1 MGTTYHQLRK
11 LPKVHRPD
19 TFTTW
24 ILEPF
29 EPWRNCVLR
38 VFIMRFFTATVL
50 GLLAP
55 SLCAAT
61 NLTTPSRLDLP
72 SGFKPP
78 QVFKN
83 TNLVRNTNLEKSY
96 VRETINVVVEN
107 VDKKPQNDYYIPFSA
122 EVFDRIG
129 GFEVR
134 DKKAPEKG
142 RFNVDYTEAVS
153 SDGNQYFVIHLPEP
167 LAPKSQITLGI
178 SYSVLSSLS
187 PLPATIGQADKQYLI
202 YSFSAY
208 MPSAYTTDT
217 QKTKLKFPS
226 TNVPDYTTT
235 DGLKT
240 GSDPERKGATYTY
253 GPYNT
258 AQVAPGTEHPI
269 TVRYE
274 FTKPVITVNLLE
286 RDLEVSHWGG
296 NLATEE
302 RYWLR
307 NNGSELTNQFS
318 RVEWTFT
325 SYQKAPTSAVR
336 ELTYPLLP
344 GSVDPYFIDDIGNV
358 STSRYRPSVGKS
370 AGSLELKP
378 RYPIFGGWNYSFRIG
393 WNNDLASFLRRAAG
407 VDSDSYVLKAPL
419 IEGPK
424 MAEGIQYERVIV
436 RVVLPEGAHNVRF
449 EILEGANSNGLP
461 GANHI
466 HARVSSLKTYMD
478 TLGRTTLTLE
488 VDSLTDEARDSK
500 FVVTYDY
507 SMVDA
512 LRKPLTVF
520 AGLLTVFVAAWGI
533 GKIDVSIK
541 KRRVKGI
548 SPIDLY
554 FLVLLFDSIILSSF
568 TIRAFFF
575 PHVPR
580 GSSSA
585 TMLQIKES
593 PNKTRPPPVDDNT
606 TQDSPSKV
614 NLTGTRDRLG
624 PVVVF
629 IARASSLT
637 DHSYPK
643 ATMTTSQ
650 MHEYLRSL
658 LVITMGEHR
667 KQFGV
672 LGLRP
677 PRMQTIIQP
686 PQSRIS
692 ALSRIGKY
700 LGMALEDARAS
711 KTECIFVLHGWDGW
725 TTDKMTIAGL
735 CEPFRDVPFSFH
747 VYANRGTPREF
758 FEVNGHKVN
767 SYFRHKIAADDPAIV
782 SDRLTAL
789 FIRMLEAL
797 PTLEYAKYYPV
808 LSAAERETLAKYDKR
823 IAGIYDHDE
832 LEVPP
837 KPEGANPETPRR
849 GV

>member
-1 MGTTYHQLRK
+1 
-11 LPKVHRPD
+11 
-19 TFTTW
+19 
-24 ILEPF
+24 
-29 EPWRNCVLR
+29 
-38 VFIMRFFTATVL
+38 MRFFTATVL

-96 VRETINVVVEN
+96 VRETVNVVVEN

-167 LAPKSQITLGI
+167 LAPKSQVTLGI

-187 PLPATIGQADKQYLI
+187 PLPATIGQADKQYLT

-235 DGLKT
+235 DGLKS

-336 ELTYPLLP
+336 ELAYPLLP

-358 STSRYRPSVGKS
+358 STSRYRPSVGRS

-393 WNNDLASFLRRAAG
+393 WNNNLASFLRRAAG

-466 HARVSSLKTYMD
+466 HAHVSSLKTYMD

-500 FVVTYDY
+500 FVVTYDH
-507 SMVDA
+507 SMIDA
-512 LRKPLTVF
+512 LRKPLTIF

-541 KRRVKGI
+541 KRRVQGI

-554 FLVLLFDSIILSSF
+554 VYNVFSFPASNVPSKIPVIFKSGSLLPLNVL
-568 TIRAFFF
+568 AYW
-575 PHVPR
+575 
-580 GSSSA
+580 
-585 TMLQIKES
+585 QS
-593 PNKTRPPPVDDNT
+593 PNKPRPPPVDDNT

-614 NLTGTRDRLG
+614 NLSSTRNPLG

-629 IARASSLT
+629 IARASNLT

-643 ATMTTSQ
+643 ATMTAGQ
-650 MHEYLRSL
+650 MHAYLRSL
-658 LVITMGEHR
+658 LVITLAEHR
-667 KQFGV
+667 KRFGV

-677 PRMQTIIQP
+677 HKIQTIIQP
-686 PQSRIS
+686 AQTRIS
-692 ALSRIGKY
+692 AVSRIGKY
-700 LGMALEDARAS
+700 LAMALEEARAS

-725 TTDKMTIAGL
+725 TTDKMTIAEL
-735 CEPFRDVPFSFH
+735 CEPFRDVPLSFH

-767 SYFRHKIAADDPAIV
+767 AYFRHTVAADDPAIV
-782 SDRLTAL
+782 GDRSTAL
-789 FIRMLEAL
+789 FIRMLEVL

-808 LSAAERETLAKYDKR
+808 LSAAERDTLAKYDKR
-823 IAGIYDHDE
+823 ISGIYEHDE

-837 KPEGANPETPRR
+837 KLEDAKPGAPRP

>member
-19 TFTTW
+19 TITSG

-29 EPWRNCVLR
+29 QPWRNCVLQVLR
-38 VFIMRFFTATVL
+38 MRFFTATVL

-107 VDKKPQNDYYIPFSA
+107 IDKQPHNDYYIPFPA
-122 EVFDRIG
+122 EVFDRVA

-134 DKKAPEKG
+134 DKKALEKG
-142 RFNVDYTEAVS
+142 RFDVDYTEAVS

-187 PLPATIGQADKQYLI
+187 PLPATIGQADKQYLT

-208 MPSAYTTDT
+208 MPSAYTTNT

-235 DGLKT
+235 DGLKS

-253 GPYNT
+253 GPYDT
-258 AQVAPGTEHPI
+258 AKVAPGTQHPI

-274 FTKPVITVNLLE
+274 FTKPVISISLLE

-307 NNGSELTNQFS
+307 NNGSKLTKQFS
-318 RVEWTFT
+318 RVEWTFAN
-325 SYQKAPTSAVR
+325 YQQAPTSAVR

-358 STSRYRPSVGKS
+358 STSRYRPSIGKS

-407 VDSDSYVLKAPL
+407 VNSDTYVLKAPL

-424 MAEGIQYERVIV
+424 MAEGIQYERVVV

-449 EILEGANSNGLP
+449 EILEGTNSNGLP
-461 GANHI
+461 GVNHI
-466 HARVSSLKTYMD
+466 HAHLSSLKTYMD

-507 SMVDA
+507 SMFDA
-512 LRKPLTVF
+512 LRKPLTIF
-520 AGLLTVFVAAWGI
+520 AGMLTVFVAAWGI
-533 GKIDVSIK
+533 GKIDISIK
-541 KRRVKGI
+541 KRRFQGI

-554 FLVLLFDSIILSSF
+554 FLRSTFLHPSQ
-568 TIRAFFF
+568 
-575 PHVPR
+575 
-580 GSSSA
+580 A
-585 TMLQIKES
+585 TQQLIAMLQIKQS
-593 PNKTRPPPVDDNT
+593 PDKSRPPPVEDNT
-606 TQDSPSKV
+606 HESPSKL
-614 NLTGTRDRLG
+614 NLSPPRNPLG
-624 PVVVF
+624 PAVVY
-629 IARASSLT
+629 IARAT
-637 DHSYPK
+637 NKDDHNYNRS
-643 ATMTTSQ
+643 TWNNDE
-650 MHEYLRSL
+650 MHAYLRGL
-658 LVITMGEHR
+658 LVIAIAEHR
-667 KQFGV
+667 KRFGI

-677 PRMQTIIQP
+677 PKMQTIIQP
-686 PQSRIS
+686 AHTRIS
-692 ALSRIGKY
+692 SVSRIGKF
-700 LGMALEDARAS
+700 LALAMEEARAS
-711 KTECIFVLHGWDGW
+711 KSECIFVLNGWDGW
-725 TTDKMTIAGL
+725 TTDKMTIVEL
-735 CEPFRDVPFSFH
+735 CDQFRDVPLTLH
-747 VYANRGTPREF
+747 VYANRGTPCEF
-758 FEVNGHKVN
+758 FEVNAHKVN
-767 SYFRHKIAADDPAIV
+767 AYLRNLVSAEDPSIV
-782 SDRLTAL
+782 GDRATAL
-789 FIRMLEAL
+789 YIRILEAL
-797 PTLEYAKYYPV
+797 PALHNARYHPAISQQEKDA
-808 LSAAERETLAKYDKR
+808 LAKYDKR
-823 IAGIYDHDE
+823 FAGIYELDE
-832 LEVPP
+832 SEIPKVEDAEPEAP
-837 KPEGANPETPRR
+837 KP